1 MAGLAAG
8 LASAALID
16 SVREEAL
23 VLISLGLSAG
33 AVVSWSSTRSGR
45 GGRASAVSVAVV
57 AATGG
62 CLAGLVIGEA
72 RLEQIASEAAVI
84 PAGTPTRVI
93 GIVTSWSRESDGS
106 TLLSIST
113 PDGNLALRSSGGYR
127 PVVGEIVRAE
137 GVAEAVPEW
146 RGAWFERR
154 GIEAI
159 LRSRKV
165 SSTGAFRGGVAGV
178 VDGVR
183 VRSEQALSR
192 GIGSSQAALARGF
205 VLGQDQEISSSTE
218 QEFRRSGLAHL
229 LAVSGQNVVLLS
241 ILAWPFLALLGLR
254 LPGRLIATGVLIIF
268 YVFVAGAGPSIQR
281 AGVMG
286 IAALAAG
293 LAGRPAQ
300 RLHALLLAAAA
311 TLAINPTSIS
321 DPGWLL
327 SFAATAG
334 IMLWAR
340 PLGLLLG
347 SEHGD
352 SELRR
357 SVVEAAAVTAAA
369 TLATAPVSAALFGT
383 VSLVALPANLIAAP
397 AVAPAMWLG
406 MLSAAIGQISR
417 AAAEPLNWLNALC
430 LGYIEQ
436 LAHWFG
442 SPDWAMIEVGQP
454 GPVVVGLAWVAT
466 VALVAVSTSVASRR
480 RGLRMIVRSP
490 GLRFVTLG
498 VALALASIVVYVR
511 PWAGFDEDPGPDR
524 LMVCALD
531 VGQGDSILLD
541 PPGPGAALVDT
552 GPPDGD
558 IAGRLESRGI
568 SDLSALVLTHDQSDH
583 AGGIPSLLSAVPVH
597 GLVHG
602 GARPGLLRLAR
613 QSGVETRQ
621 VAEGGEIRIGGG
633 LRLSVLWPPAGL
645 QHDTGLDPN
654 SRSLV
659 LLATWRH
666 FTALL
671 TGDAESESVP
681 IEAGPVDLLK
691 VAHHGSR
698 DAGLDGLL
706 EHSAPKLAL
715 ISAGSGNPYGHPTNE
730 TVSSLTSHL
739 VPVLR
744 TDRDGSVGASVGP
757 RGWRGGAC

>member
-84 PAGTPTRVI
+84 RGGTSIRAI
-93 GIVTSWSRESDGS
+93 GTVTSWSRESDGS
-106 TLLSIST
+106 ALISLST
-113 PDGNLALRSSGGYR
+113 PDGNLALRSSGGHS
-127 PVVGEIVRAE
+127 PVVGEIIRAE
-137 GVAEAVPEW
+137 GVVEAVPEW
-146 RGAWFERR
+146 RSAWFERR
-154 GIEAI
+154 GIAAI
-159 LRSRKV
+159 LKSRKV
-165 SSTGAFRGGVAGV
+165 SSTGAFRGGMAGA

-183 VRSEQALSR
+183 VRSEQALSQ
-192 GIGSSQAALARGF
+192 GIGPSQAALARGF
-205 VLGQDQEISSSTE
+205 VLGQDQEISASTE
-218 QEFRRSGLAHL
+218 QKFRRSGLAHL

-286 IAALAAG
+286 VAALAAG

-334 IMLWAR
+334 IMLWTR

-347 SEHGD
+347 SAYGG

-357 SVVEAAAVTAAA
+357 SIAEAAAVTAAA

-383 VSLVALPANLIAAP
+383 VSLAALPANLIAVP

-417 AAAEPLNWLNALC
+417 AAVEPLNWLNALC

-454 GPVVVGLAWVAT
+454 GPVVVGLVWAAT
-466 VALVAVSTSVASRR
+466 MALVAGLTAVASRR
-480 RGLRMIVRSP
+480 RGLRMIVRSSR
-490 GLRFVTLG
+490 LRLVALG
-498 VALALASIVVYVR
+498 VALALASLALAVN
-511 PWAGFDEDPGPDR
+511 PWTGPGGSPNR
-524 LMVCALD
+524 LTVCALD

-541 PPGPGAALVDT
+541 PPGPGVALVDT
-552 GPPDGD
+552 GPPDDD
-558 IAGRLESRGI
+558 IAGRLESRGV
-568 SDLSALVLTHDQSDH
+568 SDLSVLVLTHDQSDH
-583 AGGIPSLLSAVPVH
+583 AGGIPSLLGSVPVH
-597 GLVHG
+597 RFVHG

-613 QSGVETRQ
+613 QSGSETRQ
-621 VAEGGEIRIGGG
+621 VAEGGEIRVGGG

-706 EHSAPKLAL
+706 EYSAPKLAL
-715 ISAGSGNPYGHPTNE
+715 ISAGSGNPYGHPANE
-730 TVSSLTSHL
+730 TITSLTSHL

-744 TDRDGSVGASVGP
+744 TDHDGSVGASVGP